1 MRPVLLRGDV
11 SGSVLHMTV
20 KLQDALRERNKFQI
34 ELNNV
39 LPAYRQLRLAVH
51 EMFNTA
57 RIRNTSVTDEAAA
70 VAAEA
75 RVRDLLYETPNV

>member
-11 SGSVLHMTV
+11 SGSVLHVTV

-51 EMFNTA
+51 EMFNA
-57 RIRNTSVTDEAAA
+57 RTDADRAL
-70 VAAEA
+70 AE
-75 RVRDLLYETPNV
+75 VKLHKLLYETPDI